1 MSFKIIKENV
11 LRANDDVAAGIK
23 TELDVAGVLMI
34 NIISSPGAGKTSLLE
49 RVGPRL
55 KESGIPFFVLTGDCF
70 TSRDAERMDALGIPV
85 VQINTGN
92 ACHIDAQL
100 IKRALTEVN
109 LAATD
114 LVIVENV
121 GNLVCPAE
129 FDLGED
135 MKVALLSTA
144 EGDDKPMKYPL
155 LIQECSLAVINKT
168 DLLPH
173 VDFDVDL
180 CEKIIGDVNPS
191 LEVMRVSCRTGD
203 GIDRFIDW
211 ITEKVKNKKERRI

>member
-1 MSFKIIKENV
+1 MSFKVIKENV
-11 LRANDDVAAGIK
+11 LRANNNVAAEIK
-23 TELDVAGVLMI
+23 IALDVAGVLMI

-49 RVGPRL
+49 QAGPRL

-70 TSRDAERMDALGIPV
+70 TSRDAERMDALDMPV

-100 IKRALTEVN
+100 IKKALAEVD
-109 LAATD
+109 LDGTD

-144 EGDDKPMKYPL
+144 EGHDKPMKYPL
-155 LIQECSLAVINKT
+155 LIQECSLALINKT
-168 DLLPH
+168 DLLAY
-173 VDFDVDL
+173 VDFDINL

-191 LEVMRVSCRTGD
+191 LEVMRISCKTGE
-203 GIDRFIDW
+203 GIDRFMEW
-211 ITEKVKNKKERRI
+211 ITEMIKTKKEKQI